1 MIVTISIEVLILIGL
16 LILVF
21 IPQLHLLCI
30 FLIYVIGEELGKLCA
45 KIIKFTFDYILPL
58 MALYLLCLIFFKV
71 TIFVYNDFNVNYEN
85 FSEII

>member
-45 KIIKFTFDYILPL
+45 KIIKFTFNYILPL